1 MEQGRHKRMFLEILD
16 ELLGVLEEEGA
27 VTKTRLSNR
36 ANLNPTSFQRYYQ
49 LILDSGAALLR
60 REPGRHVLVATPRA
74 SLLRAL
80 VRVLGDA
87 VRVERS
93 VIERYMEMLSIVAEA
108 LRRLGWRGLR
118 GGAVDSPRGLL
129 CLDLLAEGD
138 CRVGVILAPRGD
150 PLNYARLWSISLLAA
165 GDKPQ
170 GIDDVL
176 VIAEDEAV
184 AAAARKAGLVVV
196 APVSSED
203 IGKALRGVCG

>member
-16 ELLGVLEEEGA
+16 ELLGVLEEEGV

-80 VRVLGDA
+80 VKVLGEA
-87 VRVERS
+87 VRVDRS
-93 VIERYMEMLSIVAEA
+93 VVERYMEMLGIVAEA
-108 LRRLGWRGLR
+108 LRSLGWRGLR
-118 GGAVDSPRGLL
+118 GGAVRGPRGFV

-138 CRVGVILAPRGD
+138 CHVGVILAPRGD

-165 GDKPQ
+165 GGKPR
-170 GIDDVL
+170 GVDNVL
-176 VIAEDEAV
+176 VVAEDEAV
-184 AAAARKAGLVVV
+184 AEAAREAGLIV
-196 APVSSED
+196 ASASSED
-203 IGKALRGVCG
+203 VSRALRGACG